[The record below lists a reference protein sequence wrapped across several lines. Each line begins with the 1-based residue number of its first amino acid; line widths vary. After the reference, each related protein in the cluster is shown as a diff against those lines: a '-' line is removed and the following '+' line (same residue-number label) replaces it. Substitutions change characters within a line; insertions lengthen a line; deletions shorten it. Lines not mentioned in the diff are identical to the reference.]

1 MTQRILAYG
10 ANGAQMAAGTL
21 ALVDAG
27 HDVRVFTRS
36 SAGAERWKS
45 AGVEAVIG
53 DMADQE
59 ALIAASEGRD
69 AVFLHVPLI
78 TDPDDDRNA
87 YGMNALRAARATGIK
102 KIVMNDENTMKKT
115 AKTDHD
121 WSRLDAM
128 TDADIEAAA
137 LNDPD
142 AQPLT
147 DADFQRMERTPQIK
161 VIRRALGLNQD
172 EFALRYQIP
181 VGTLRDWEQR
191 RSKPDQAAQ
200 AYLKVIARDPEFVRS
215 ALVPGS
221 P

>member
-1 MTQRILAYG
+1 
-10 ANGAQMAAGTL
+10 
-21 ALVDAG
+21 
-27 HDVRVFTRS
+27 
-36 SAGAERWKS
+36 
-45 AGVEAVIG
+45 
-53 DMADQE
+53 
-59 ALIAASEGRD
+59 
-69 AVFLHVPLI
+69 
-78 TDPDDDRNA
+78 
-87 YGMNALRAARATGIK
+87 MNE
-102 KIVMNDENTMKKT
+102 ENTMKKP
-115 AKTDHD
+115 AKAGHD

-137 LNDPD
+137 LDDPD

-161 VIRRALGLNQD
+161 VIRRVLGLSQD

-181 VGTLRDWEQR
+181 VGTLGDWEQH

-215 ALVPGS
+215 ALVPRS